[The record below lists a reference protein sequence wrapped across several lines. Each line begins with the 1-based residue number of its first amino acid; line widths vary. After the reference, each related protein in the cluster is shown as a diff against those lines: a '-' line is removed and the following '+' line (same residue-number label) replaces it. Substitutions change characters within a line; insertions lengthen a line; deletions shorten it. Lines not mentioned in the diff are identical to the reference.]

1 MAGPAGG
8 VFAASSPLP
17 APEAERRQ
25 GAGRLDHLRRLPGV
39 LTTPRP
45 PTIIARDV
53 SRRVALQVAVWIVT
67 LFCVALMF
75 AAPLRQLIWYFGQ
88 GTDGIN
94 P

>member
-1 MAGPAGG
+1 MVVAAVMRTGDHRVSVDPAEQACKRCRP
-8 VFAASSPLP
+8 AA
-17 APEAERRQ
+17 
-25 GAGRLDHLRRLPGV
+25 GV

-53 SRRVALQVAVWIVT
+53 SRRVALQLAVWIVT

-88 GTDGIN
+88 GADGI